1 MSTPS
6 KEETKL
12 SKAIQAG
19 LKSAGFHVERIQTGT
34 HRVRGGYLHCASNGT
49 PDLYIL
55 GFGFAEVKLPGESL
69 NEDQEAWHRRARLA
83 GDRVEVVS
91 SLAEALRIVRGY

>member
-1 MSTPS
+1 MNS
-6 KEETKL
+6 ETEL
-12 SKAIQAG
+12 SHAIQSG
-19 LKSAGFHVERIQTGT
+19 LKQGGFHVERIQTGK
-34 HRVRGGYLHCASNGT
+34 HRVKGGWLQCASPGT
-49 PDLYIL
+49 PDLYVL
-55 GFGFAEVKLPGESL
+55 GFGWLEVKMPGEKP